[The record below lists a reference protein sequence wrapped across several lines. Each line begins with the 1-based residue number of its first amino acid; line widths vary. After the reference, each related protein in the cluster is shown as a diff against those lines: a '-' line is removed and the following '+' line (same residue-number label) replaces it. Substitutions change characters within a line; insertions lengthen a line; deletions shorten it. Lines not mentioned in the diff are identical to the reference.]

1 MEVKEKS
8 KKRELIKTIAII
20 FLLVLLVLTFFSQT
34 IMNRSLPEVATQTA
48 SSGTINA
55 KIRGSGTVAANETYE
70 VSIKQTREVRSVCVR
85 VGDKV
90 EVGDLLFVLGDIES
104 QELKSAQEALN
115 NARLSYQ
122 RRVLELSKSYA
133 ADDQNVKIIR
143 EDLEEAYAK
152 RDANYVT
159 DDQISYA
166 KGDLAA
172 AQSVLNQIQFAL
184 KELNAQQSDSEEYA
198 SAKNKVD
205 DLKAKIKILEETD
218 IPTLEKS
225 IRDNERKLNE
235 GTSSDAS
242 TALSD
247 AQKTLSDARAKWNN
261 DYAANY
267 TKYISLLEHVKAYYD
282 QRDETIPSLVADSG
296 ISLDAFMRQDSY
308 VRTYLANAKG
318 SDAAT
323 GSDGEDDDEAAGM
336 PKAASEGPTTAEIAE
351 ESRVYN
357 LLYSDLQAI
366 DTANKAVET
375 AQRAA
380 NSANNTA
387 WNEEKAIRDQI
398 SAAQS
403 DLRAAQDKLSAYRSD
418 LRVAQAALDAADNA
432 NSQLKAEIR
441 QQEANQRQQEALI
454 TELESALASLQERQT
469 AYKAALDTISA
480 KERELENALSG
491 KDIDKQLNNLDL
503 QSMSLEIQK
512 YEQQVEKYRQDSV
525 DAEIKAPVAGL
536 ISSINVSAGKETT
549 PEAPMAAIDVVDRGY
564 TIKIPVTNEQAR
576 NVKVGDTADVTN
588 YYFGNDIT
596 ATLEQIAPDPASAGQ
611 KKLLV
616 FRLTGDIDAGTNIS
630 LSIGQRSAPFDTII
644 PKSALREDSNG
655 KFVFVITS
663 KSTPLGNRYTAT
675 RADVQVLGEDD
686 TSVAVSGLSR
696 NDYVITTSSKPLDA
710 GSQVRMV
717 ENP

>member
-55 KIRGSGTVAANETYE
+55 KIRGSGTVSANESYE

-85 VGDKV
+85 VGDRV

-104 QELKSAQEALN
+104 QELRAAQEALD
-115 NARLSYQ
+115 NARLAYQ

-133 ADDQNVKIIR
+133 SDDQNVKIIR
-143 EDLEEAYAK
+143 EDLEKAYAQ

-159 DDQISYA
+159 DEQVSYA

-172 AQSVLNQIQFAL
+172 AQSVLTQIQLTL
-184 KELNAQQSDSEEYA
+184 KELNARQSDSDEYA
-198 SAKNKVD
+198 NA
-205 DLKAKIKILEETD
+205 KAKVAELEGKITALEGK
-218 IPTLEKS
+218 I
-225 IRDNERKLNE
+225 E
-235 GTSSDAS
+235 GFEAEIQGYQQQLSEGSSGDAS
-242 TALSD
+242 STLSD
-247 AQKTLSDARAKWNN
+247 AQKALNDARSKWNN
-261 DYAANY
+261 DYAANSTRY
-267 TKYISLLEHVKAYYD
+267 VSLLSHVETYY
-282 QRDETIPSLVADSG
+282 RDRQEVLPTLITGSG
-296 ISLDAFMRQDSY
+296 ISLDDFMRQDSY

-318 SDAAT
+318 SDAAA
-323 GSDGEDDDEAAGM
+323 GSDSEDDDKTGSAPKSAA
-336 PKAASEGPTTAEIAE
+336 AGPTTAEIAE

-357 LLYSDLQAI
+357 LLYSDQQAI
-366 DTANKAVET
+366 ETANKALET

-380 NSANNTA
+380 SSASSTA
-387 WNEEKAIRDQI
+387 WNQEKAIRDKISVAQNNMSAAKNDL

-403 DLRAAQDKLSAYRSD
+403 DLRAAQ
-418 LRVAQAALDAADNA
+418 AALAAADSA
-432 NSQLKAEIR
+432 NDMLKAEIR
-441 QQEANQRQQEALI
+441 QQETSQRQQEALI

-469 AYKAALDTISA
+469 AYKAALDTVSA

-503 QSMSLEIQK
+503 QGMSLDIQK
-512 YEQQVEKYRQDSV
+512 YEQQVEKYRQDAV
-525 DAEIKAPVAGL
+525 DTEIKAPVAGL
-536 ISSINVSAGKETT
+536 ISSISVSAGKETT
-549 PEAPMAAIDVVDRGY
+549 PEAAMASIDVVDRGY
-564 TIKIPVTNEQAR
+564 TIRISVTNEQAR
-576 NVKVGDTADVTN
+576 NVKVGDTAEVTN
-588 YYFGNDIT
+588 YYWGSDIT
-596 ATLEQIAPDPASAGQ
+596 ATLEQIVPDPAGAGQ

-655 KFVFVITS
+655 NFVFVITS